1 MFAPGVDYSLETVP
15 GETSTRRVEFV
26 RDSRGVC
33 FTVHVLN
40 DALLWVAV
48 KGVRGSI
55 EVQAWL
61 SAFSFPPSQLEAF
74 DKKWEQR
81 LREIFQE

>member
-1 MFAPGVDYSLETVP
+1 VA
-15 GETSTRRVEFV
+15 FV
-26 RDSRGVC
+26 RDSRGFC
-33 FTVHVLN
+33 FTVQELN
-40 DALLWVAV
+40 DALLWPAV
-48 KGVRGSI
+48 KSVRGSI